1 MRSVLEARPL
11 SFTFCVFLSMIPH
24 SRPFLGVEEEEAV
37 VAVIRSGQLAAGER
51 VAAFERGLA
60 ARVGVG
66 QAVAVSSGTAALHLA
81 LAALGAG
88 PGDEVAF
95 PSYVCSALLHAVGY
109 VGAAPL
115 LVDVDPETFNLD
127 AQDLRRRVTRRTRAV
142 ILPHMFGLPADVE
155 AVRSLGLPVIE
166 DCAMSLGA
174 TVCGRPAGA
183 WGDLS
188 VFSFYA
194 TKVIAC
200 GEGGMVATQDE
211 GLAAR
216 VRDARDYDGRQDA
229 EMRFNYKM
237 SDLHAAVGGAQL
249 GKLDAFI
256 ARRREIAGRYRAALS
271 GAACRLPGDDAG
283 HIFFRYVVRV
293 RGEVEEKIAAFEG
306 AGVAARRPV
315 FCPVHRM
322 LGLDEKAFPGAEE
335 AHRSALSLPL
345 YPALRGEE
353 VEAVV
358 RAAREILLVDPRGS
372 TWSG

>member
-1 MRSVLEARPL
+1 
-11 SFTFCVFLSMIPH
+11 MIPH
-24 SRPFLGVEEEEAV
+24 SRPFLGLEEEEAV
-37 VAVIRSGQLAAGER
+37 VAVIRSGQLSAGER

-95 PSYVCSALLHAVGY
+95 PTYVCSALLHAVRY

-142 ILPHMFGLPADVE
+142 ILPHMFGLPADAE
-155 AVRSLGLPVIE
+155 AVRAVGLPVIE
-166 DCAMSLGA
+166 DCAMGLGA
-174 TVCGRPAGA
+174 TVGGRPAGA

-200 GEGGMVATQDE
+200 GEGGMVATRDE

-229 EMRFNYKM
+229 VTRFNYKL
-237 SDLHAAVGGAQL
+237 SDLHAAVGEAQL
-249 GKLDAFI
+249 GRLDAFI
-256 ARRREIAGRYRAALS
+256 TRRREVAARYSAALS

-283 HIFFRYVVRV
+283 HIFFRYVIRV
-293 RGEVEEKIAAFEG
+293 RGGVEEKIAAFER

-322 LGLDEKAFPGAEE
+322 LGLDEKTFPGAEE

-345 YPALRGEE
+345 YPALREEE
-353 VEAVV
+353 VETVV
-358 RAAREILLVDPRGS
+358 RAAREIL
-372 TWSG
+372 

>member
-1 MRSVLEARPL
+1 
-11 SFTFCVFLSMIPH
+11 MIPH
-24 SRPFLGVEEEEAV
+24 SRPFLGPEEEAAV

-60 ARVGVG
+60 GRVGVG

-81 LAALGAG
+81 LMALGVG
-88 PGDEVAF
+88 PGDEVAI
-95 PSYVCSALLHAVGY
+95 PTYVCSALLHAVRY

-115 LVDVDPETFNLD
+115 LIDVDPETFNLD

-142 ILPHMFGLPADVE
+142 ILPHLFGLPAEAE
-155 AVRSLGLPVIE
+155 AVRSAGLPVIE

-174 TVCGRPAGA
+174 TAGERPAGA

-200 GEGGMVATQDE
+200 GEGGMVAMWDE

-216 VRDARDYDGRQDA
+216 VRDARDYDGRDDA
-229 EMRFNYKM
+229 TVRFNYKL
-237 SDLHAAVGGAQL
+237 SDLHAAVGEAQL
-249 GKLDAFI
+249 GRLAAFI
-256 ARRREIAGRYRAALS
+256 SRRREIAARYSAALS
-271 GAACRLPGDDAG
+271 GASCHLPRPDAG
-283 HIFFRYVVRV
+283 HIFFRYVLRV
-293 RGEVEEKIAAFEG
+293 RGDLEGRLAAFER

-315 FCPVHRM
+315 FCPIHRM
-322 LGLDEKAFPGAEE
+322 LGHDEKAFPGAEE

-345 YPALRGEE
+345 YPALSEE
-353 VEAVV
+353 EAEAVI
-358 RAAREILLVDPRGS
+358 RAAREIL
-372 TWSG
+372 